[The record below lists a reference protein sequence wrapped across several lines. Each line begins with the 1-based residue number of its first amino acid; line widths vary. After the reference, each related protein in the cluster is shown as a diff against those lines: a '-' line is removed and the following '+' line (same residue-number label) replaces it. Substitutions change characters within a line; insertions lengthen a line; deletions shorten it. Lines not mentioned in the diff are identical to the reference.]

1 VIALFKE
8 SRCCAVARYYRKF

>member
-8 SRCCAVARYYRKF
+8 SRCCARYYRKF